1 MPIKNIELN
10 QKEEKRLKLRNR
22 TQMEEKIKDAFREAM
37 DNDDIE
43 IELMDI
49 FRNYEDWDSLAYL
62 SMIAALDEEFGVE
75 IENEEFEKLET
86 VQDLVDAVRGKV
98 KSGK

>member
-1 MPIKNIELN
+1 MQIKNIELK

-22 TQMEEKIKDAFREAM
+22 MQMEDKIKDAFREAM
-37 DNDDIE
+37 DNNDIE
-43 IELMDI
+43 IELTDT
-49 FRNYEDWDSLAYL
+49 FRDYEDWDSLAYL

-86 VQDLVDAVRGKV
+86 VQDLVDAVKA
-98 KSGK
+98 KL